1 MESNLI
7 DRRPKFSNSADFH
20 SELRRRV
27 HGLLEQSGR
36 RERDCPRMYLKT
48 AVLFAALIGIYSLL
62 VFFATTWWQ
71 AVPLAILLGL
81 ATAAIGFNV
90 QHDGGHQAYSDRP
103 WMNRM
108 MARSLDLVGGSSYY
122 WHFKHGVF
130 HHTYTNISGQDD
142 DVELGVYG
150 RLTPHAKRLGFH
162 RWQHLYLWPLY
173 GFLAMKWH
181 LFDDFKTFAT
191 GRIGNHRVPR
201 PQGVDLAVFL
211 GGKAIFL
218 TWTMVIPLLLHPVG
232 TVALYYAVGSLF
244 LGLVLSV
251 VFQLAH
257 VVEEADFP
265 LPEPKENRIANSW
278 AVHQIETTVDFSR
291 RSPIA
296 AFLLGGLN
304 FQVEHHLF
312 PQICHVNYPAISPI
326 VEQTCREYGVRYRS
340 HGSFWSGVASHY
352 RLLRRLGRSEPL
364 SALPA

>member
-1 MESNLI
+1 MESTLI
-7 DRRPKFSNSADFH
+7 DRRPKFSNTADFH
-20 SELRRRV
+20 AELRRRV
-27 HGLLEQSGR
+27 HAVMTETGR

-48 AVLFAALIGIYSLL
+48 AVLFAALIGIYVLL
-62 VFFATTWWQ
+62 VFYAATWWQ
-71 AVPLAILLGL
+71 ATPLAILLGL
-81 ATAAIGFNV
+81 ATASIGFNV

-108 MARSLDLVGGSSYY
+108 MARTLDLVGGSSFY

-130 HHTYTNISGQDD
+130 HHTYTNIAGQDD
-142 DVELGVYG
+142 DVELGIYG
-150 RLTPHAKRLGFH
+150 RLTPHGTWRSYH

-181 LFDDFKTFAT
+181 LFDDFKTFFL

-201 PQGVDLAVFL
+201 PRGVDLAVFFA
-211 GGKAIFL
+211 GKAIFL
-218 TWTMVIPLLLHPVG
+218 GWTMVIPLMVHPIG
-232 TVALYYAVGSLF
+232 TVALFYAIASLF

-265 LPEPKENRIANSW
+265 LPEPVDNRMANSW

-312 PQICHVNYPAISPI
+312 PQICHVNYPAISPV

-340 HGSFWSGVASHY
+340 HDSFWNGVASHY
-352 RLLRRLGRSEPL
+352 RWLRRLGQPQV
-364 SALPA
+364 APAAAV